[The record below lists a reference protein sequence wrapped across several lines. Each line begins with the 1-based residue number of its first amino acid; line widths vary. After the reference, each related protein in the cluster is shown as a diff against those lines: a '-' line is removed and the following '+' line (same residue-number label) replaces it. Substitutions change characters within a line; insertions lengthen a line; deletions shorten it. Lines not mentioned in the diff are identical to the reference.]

1 MEGQERVVKPKPKL
15 TKAERREI
23 QERQRAAKASAR
35 TGEQAAG
42 TPGSSGGKHGQ
53 ASSVSPSLPGS
64 GHTSTGQKRAAG
76 QQGALAN
83 NVHMFSH
90 LEQNRGVLPSTSKGD
105 IHPAILALGRKY
117 SSGEVTG
124 ATARAVAMLMAFKQV
139 VMHYSTPPD
148 KMLSWDLDKRLRP
161 MMQYLID
168 CRPHSVSMGNAHKAL
183 RNIIAKS
190 PPSLPEEE
198 AKASIV
204 DKINEFINTRITL
217 AANEIAKNAI
227 TKIRDGDVILTYGS
241 RSSLVESVLVAAQQA
256 KRGSFRVIIVDS
268 RPGVEGRQL
277 SETLSAE
284 GIPCTY
290 VLLTAISYIMRE
302 VTKVFIGAS
311 AMMSNGAVLSR
322 VGTAVV
328 AMMARSH
335 NLPIMFCCETYKFCE
350 RVQLDSIVYNELGQP
365 DDLISDASGGD
376 MDEFKALPSL
386 KLLNLRYDLTPI
398 KYVTLVITE
407 FGFLPP
413 TSVPVLIREMTRRE
427 DKDEKY

>member
-1 MEGQERVVKPKPKL
+1 MEDHERTVKPKPKL
-15 TKAERREI
+15 TKAARREL
-23 QERQRAAKASAR
+23 QEKQRAAKSAR
-35 TGEQAAG
+35 IPGDGHAAG
-42 TPGSSGGKHGQ
+42 APKPHSAKPAQGHAASTPAG
-53 ASSVSPSLPGS
+53 L
-64 GHTSTGQKRAAG
+64 GHTAGQKRVG
-76 QQGALAN
+76 DEQGDGDKQVN
-83 NVHMFSH
+83 MFSH
-90 LEQNRGVLPSTSKGD
+90 LEQKRTVLPATSKGD
-105 IHPAILALGRKY
+105 IHPSIVTLGRKY

-139 VMHYSTPPD
+139 VADYHTPPD
-148 KMLSWDLDKRLRP
+148 KVLSWDLDKRLRP

-168 CRPHSVSMGNAHKAL
+168 CRPHAVSMGNAYKAL

-190 PPSLPEEE
+190 PPSLPEPE
-198 AKASIV
+198 AKTCIAE
-204 DKINEFINTRITL
+204 KINEFINTRITL
-217 AANEIAKNAI
+217 AAEEIAKNAI
-227 TKIRDGDVILTYGS
+227 TKIREGDVILTYG
-241 RSSLVESVLVAAQQA
+241 RSSLVESILVAAQQA
-256 KRGSFRVIIVDS
+256 KRGSFRVIVVDS

-277 SETLSAE
+277 AATLSAE
-284 GIPCTY
+284 GVPCTY

-311 AMMSNGAVLSR
+311 AMMSNGTALSR

-335 NLPIMFCCETYKFCE
+335 NLPVMFCCETYKFCE
-350 RVQLDSIVYNELGQP
+350 RVQLDSIVYNELGDP
-365 DDLISDASGGD
+365 RDLISDGAED
-376 MDEFKALPSL
+376 ADEYDSLPSL

-427 DKDEKY
+427 DKDDKY

>member
-1 MEGQERVVKPKPKL
+1 MEERAAKPKM
-15 TKAERREI
+15 TKAERRAK
-23 QERQRAAKASAR
+23 QERERAAKAAR
-35 TGEQAAG
+35 MGGEQGAG
-42 TPGSSGGKHGQ
+42 E
-53 ASSVSPSLPGS
+53 ASLPGAKP
-64 GHTSTGQKRAAG
+64 GQANAPTPPYAGQKRGGG
-76 QQGALAN
+76 QHGLLEN
-83 NVHMFSH
+83 KVHMFSH
-90 LEQNRGVLPSTSKGD
+90 LEQKRGALPVPPSKGD
-105 IHPAILALGRKY
+105 VHPSILALGRKY
-117 SSGEVTG
+117 TSGEVTG

-139 VMHYSTPPD
+139 VMDYYTPPD

-168 CRPHSVSMGNAHKAL
+168 CRPHSVSMGNAYKAL

-198 AKASIV
+198 AKASII

-227 TKIRDGDVILTYGS
+227 TKIREGDVILTYG
-241 RSSLVESVLVAAQQA
+241 RSSLVESILVAAQQT
-256 KRGSFRVIIVDS
+256 KRGSFRVIVVDS

-277 SETLSAE
+277 ADSLSAE

-350 RVQLDSIVYNELGQP
+350 RVQLDSIVYNELGHP
-365 DDLISDASGGD
+365 DELISQGGGD
-376 MDEFKALPSL
+376 IDEFKTLPSL

>member
-1 MEGQERVVKPKPKL
+1 GQ
-15 TKAERREI
+15 RR
-23 QERQRAAKASAR
+23 
-35 TGEQAAG
+35 AG
-42 TPGSSGGKHGQ
+42 AGG
-53 ASSVSPSLPGS
+53 ATES
-64 GHTSTGQKRAAG
+64 
-76 QQGALAN
+76 

-90 LEQNRGVLPSTSKGD
+90 LEQKRGALAPTSKGD
-105 IHPAILALGRKY
+105 IHSSILALGRKY
-117 SSGEVTG
+117 ASGEVTG

-139 VMHYSTPPD
+139 VMDYSTPPD

-161 MMQYLID
+161 MMQHLID
-168 CRPHSVSMGNAHKAL
+168 CRPHSMSMGNAYKAL

-198 AKASIV
+198 AKASII

-227 TKIRDGDVILTYGS
+227 TKIREGDVILTYG
-241 RSSLVESVLVAAQQA
+241 RSSLVQSILVSAQQI

-277 SETLSAE
+277 ADILSAE

-290 VLLTAISYIMRE
+290 VLLTAISYMMKE

-350 RVQLDSIVYNELGQP
+350 RVQLDSIVYNELGHP
-365 DDLISDASGGD
+365 DDLLSEATGD
-376 MDEFKALPSL
+376 NDEL

-407 FGFLPP
+407 LGFLPP
-413 TSVPVLIREMTRRE
+413 TSVPVLLREMTRRE